1 MRRPEPGPGSSDQC
15 GGSPLTD
22 NILPGKLGHV
32 MTDDGTRTFTDQ
44 VKT

>member
-1 MRRPEPGPGSSDQC
+1 MRRPEPGAGSSDQC

-22 NILPGKLGHV
+22 NITTGKSGHV
-32 MTDDGTRTFTDQ
+32 MTDDGTWTFSDQ